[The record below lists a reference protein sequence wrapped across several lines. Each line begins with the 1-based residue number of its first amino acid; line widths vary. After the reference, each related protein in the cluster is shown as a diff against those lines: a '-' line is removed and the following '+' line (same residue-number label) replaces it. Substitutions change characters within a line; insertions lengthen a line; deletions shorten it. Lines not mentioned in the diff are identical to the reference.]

1 MLTKKEN
8 YHKET
13 DSMNVLQLL
22 EKAYFADKL
31 GNYKLADN
39 IYNRVVRIAAGEMGF
54 VDVVIKGLEKAGIA
68 AGEKAT
74 SEAMIR
80 IFGEA
85 LDKAIEK
92 GELAELEAL
101 IKELDAET
109 QAKVMEAVTKKDVTK
124 ISLEEASKITER
136 LLEKANSSEAI
147 LNRIL
152 PDVPPVPP
160 AKPGF
165 FNKITGN
172 IQQKYQAFLKK
183 YPNGKKLLAAAG
195 IIVGGTIATGYF
207 FTRANGNSVSDEEV
221 DAAMNNNDPYKNMY
235 EDRMKAGQQQTQN
248 EAAQKF
254 VNENKDK
261 FKTQREFYDAAL
273 AAGDK
278 NFANSVI
285 AIVKKDISSMEIG
298 PRSS

>member
-92 GELAELEAL
+92 
-101 IKELDAET
+101 
-109 QAKVMEAVTKKDVTK
+109 
-124 ISLEEASKITER
+124 
-136 LLEKANSSEAI
+136 
-147 LNRIL
+147 
-152 PDVPPVPP
+152 
-160 AKPGF
+160 
-165 FNKITGN
+165 
-172 IQQKYQAFLKK
+172 
-183 YPNGKKLLAAAG
+183 
-195 IIVGGTIATGYF
+195 
-207 FTRANGNSVSDEEV
+207 
-221 DAAMNNNDPYKNMY
+221 
-235 EDRMKAGQQQTQN
+235 
-248 EAAQKF
+248 
-254 VNENKDK
+254 VN
-261 FKTQREFYDAAL
+261 
-273 AAGDK
+273 
-278 NFANSVI
+278 
-285 AIVKKDISSMEIG
+285 
-298 PRSS
+298 

>member
-1 MLTKKEN
+1 
-8 YHKET
+8 
-13 DSMNVLQLL
+13 MNVLQLL